1 MPFGR
6 WWVLVVAVAGLAAA
20 GCADARTD
28 AVASVASSFSAA
40 LTRGDLA
47 GACTLLAP
55 ATRARLEAARSCRE
69 ALTQDRIRGA
79 AVVSSQVWGDRAQ
92 VQTAADTLFLNETA
106 EGWKV
111 AAAGCQPRTD
121 APYVCQLEG
130 P

>member
-6 WWVLVVAVAGLAAA
+6 WWVLVVAVAGLAAT
-20 GCADARTD
+20 GCADARAD

-47 GACTLLAP
+47 GACSLLAP
-55 ATRARLEAARSCRE
+55 ATRARLEAFGSCPE
-69 ALTQDRIRGA
+69 ALAQDRLRGA

-92 VQTAADTLFLNETA
+92 VRTAADTLFLNETA
-106 EGWKV
+106 AGWKV
-111 AAAGCQPRTD
+111 AAAGCQPRAD
-121 APYVCQLEG
+121 APYLCQLEG

>member
-6 WWVLVVAVAGLAAA
+6 WWVLVVAVAGLAAT
-20 GCADARTD
+20 GCADARAD

-47 GACTLLAP
+47 GACSLLAP
-55 ATRARLEAARSCRE
+55 ATRARLEAAGSCPG
-69 ALTQDRIRGA
+69 ALAQDRLRGA

-92 VQTAADTLFLNETA
+92 VRTAADTLFLNETA
-106 EGWKV
+106 AGWKV
-111 AAAGCQPRTD
+111 AAAGCQPRAD
-121 APYVCQLEG
+121 APYLCQLEG